1 MTSHGGSCRRG
12 KRGGR
17 GGERGCSWGGAA
29 RRSSAP
35 LLQFGLLVRSLFGPA
50 AMREVEEKEEREKK
64 KERKEKNKKNVENFP
79 SLKIFGEKNKR
90 QFMKL
95 IKNYVYKRKICA

>member
-64 KERKEKNKKNVENFP
+64 KERKEKNKKMW
-79 SLKIFGEKNKR
+79 KIFK
-90 QFMKL
+90 
-95 IKNYVYKRKICA
+95 A